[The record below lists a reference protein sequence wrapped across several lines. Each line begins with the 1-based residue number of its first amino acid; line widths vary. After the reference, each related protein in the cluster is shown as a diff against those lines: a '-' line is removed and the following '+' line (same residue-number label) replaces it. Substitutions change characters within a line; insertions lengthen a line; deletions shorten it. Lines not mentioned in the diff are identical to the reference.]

1 MEHHTVL
8 YIFNQG
14 DASSAVAAAIKKTG
28 CEVVST
34 SSPTEGAALL
44 YIMGQVAA
52 VVLDRRA
59 AEHAC
64 FDVEQTLSRIRPGVP
79 VMIECDDQ
87 INISTPDKD
96 RCVNADDLTS
106 ALEDLLN
113 ADAVA

>member
-14 DASSAVAAAIKKTG
+14 DASNSVAAAIKKTG
-28 CEVVST
+28 CEAVST

-52 VVLDRRA
+52 VVLDSRA
-59 AEHAC
+59 AEHAG
-64 FDVEQTLSRIRPGVP
+64 FDVVQTLSRIRPGIP
-79 VMIECDDQ
+79 VMIGCHDQ
-87 INISTPDKD
+87 VDVLTPEKD
-96 RCVNADDLTS
+96 RCVNADDLAS
-106 ALEDLLN
+106 ALEDLLT